1 MFAVVLIDHTGPYQT
16 LPEFTGHYGTLLD
29 DTRPN
34 WAIQDHTGYT
44 GSYTELKKVGSMGST
59 PPEHSRFSPG
69 THKARNYLKDVW
81 IMFQAICSVK
91 IARFIN
97 ISPIVPVA

>member
-16 LPEFTGHYGTLLD
+16 LPEFTGHYGTLRD

-59 PPEHSRFSPG
+59 LPEHPKDFPG
-69 THKARNYLKDVW
+69 KKETRTNLKGV
-81 IMFQAICSVK
+81 
-91 IARFIN
+91 
-97 ISPIVPVA
+97 